1 MKTQIKKVVE
11 ELSFIEAAL
20 PIFKDQE
27 TIQKF
32 QRKKRILE
40 VELDNLLTYER

>member
-32 QRKKRILE
+32 EGKKRILE
-40 VELDNLLTYER
+40 VKLDELLSHEG